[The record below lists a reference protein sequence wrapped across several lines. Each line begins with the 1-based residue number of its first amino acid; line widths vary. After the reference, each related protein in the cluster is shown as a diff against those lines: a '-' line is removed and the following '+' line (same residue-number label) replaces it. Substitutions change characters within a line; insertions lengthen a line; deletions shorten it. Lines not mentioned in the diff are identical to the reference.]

1 MLIREWK
8 CISIELSNCVQYF
21 GALARCN
28 VTRYGTTAPESKLLH
43 MHHTPSFHMP
53 VSPSPP
59 LPSPPLPS
67 PLPHMHV
74 SSPLTSPQP
83 LSRTSAAPPHVIQS
97 FAAATGVPGYGRIKL
112 ASVLSS
118 RRDVDSSEDGGFGK
132 CKCKFKFKFSFRVRS
147 FFLLFFFLLS
157 RLQAG
162 RYIKSTPVRY
172 GIMIGYGKGTDERD
186 RNMENRIVTLVLG
199 IYSFAAPLGGPTFV
213 ISL

>member
-59 LPSPPLPS
+59 LPC

-118 RRDVDSSEDGGFGK
+118 RRDVDSSEDGGIWQMQMQIQIQIQLQSSEL
-132 CKCKFKFKFSFRVRS
+132 FSS
-147 FFLLFFFLLS
+147 FLFFAFSPTSWALHKEYP
-157 RLQAG
+157 R
-162 RYIKSTPVRY
+162 TVRY
-172 GIMIGYGKGTDERD
+172 YDW
-186 RNMENRIVTLVLG
+186 VW
-199 IYSFAAPLGGPTFV
+199 
-213 ISL
+213 